1 MRLDTLPSVRSA
13 THLGG
18 LSKREYMD
26 TVIGEIT
33 SRSLSTKNSAF
44 RPNPMLPPVTEPR
57 SAKQIDFLSERR
69 KEREQAFKNY
79 LTTSDAKNKP
89 KDIDNEIKY
98 KILVLDENKTLR

>member
-1 MRLDTLPSVRSA
+1 
-13 THLGG
+13 
-18 LSKREYMD
+18 
-26 TVIGEIT
+26 
-33 SRSLSTKNSAF
+33 
-44 RPNPMLPPVTEPR
+44 MLPPVTEPR

-98 KILVLDENKTLR
+98 KILVLDENKTLRQQDDYILTNQKVSDLMIQQVKTKLKTFNELVN